1 MMKFYQEITLIDQ
14 AEISPYFIWSKL
26 YSQLHLAFA
35 EQKDADDQVN
45 IGASFPQYIFEE
57 KAENQK
63 AKINLGR
70 KIRLFAQSESDLK
83 QLDIRKWLKR
93 LEDYV
98 HITSIRE
105 VPSDIKS
112 YAIYKRKQVKSNA
125 QRLAR
130 HRVKRGDI
138 GFDEALARYSS
149 VVTTTNLPYIEMQS
163 LSTSDEQ
170 SKKRFKLFIEKL
182 PAEQSEIQI
191 FSTYGLSSAASV
203 PEF

>member
-1 MMKFYQEITLIDQ
+1 MKFYQEITLIDQ

-26 YSQLHLAFA
+26 YAQLHIALA
-35 EQKDADDQVN
+35 EQKN
-45 IGASFPQYIFEE
+45 IEDKVSIGVSFPQYIYEE
-57 KAENQK
+57 KGDDEK
-63 AKINLGR
+63 SKVNLG
-70 KIRLFAQSESDLK
+70 
-83 QLDIRKWLKR
+83 KWLER

-112 YAIYKRKQVKSNA
+112 YTIYKRKQVKTNA

-138 GFDEALARYSS
+138 GFDEALVRYSN
-149 VVTTTNLPYIEMQS
+149 VVTKTNFPYIEMKS
-163 LSTSDEQ
+163 LSTSDQQ
-170 SKKRFKLFIEKL
+170 SEKRFKLFIEKQ
-182 PAEQSEIQI
+182 PAEKTETQV
-191 FSTYGLSSAASV
+191 FSTYGLSSVSSV